1 MRFRIALLGLLLT
14 LPVWATGAL
23 YQVRAGRLHM
33 TEPGI
38 TVDVRYPLVQGLG
51 AQVDPAFNGMSKGRA
66 HEMVA
71 EFEKQARLSMKEAPD
86 APGTQAQSLNVDFE
100 TKHLSDRL
108 LAILVSGGE
117 YTGGAHGNPI
127 YYSLL
132 VDPKTGRKVNVADLF
147 ASGTDYL
154 ALLSKLSEE
163 QLRPRLKELNT
174 DGKWMAEGTAAK
186 AENFQVIWPGDSGLY
201 VLFTPYQ
208 VAPYSSGAPQIVIPY
223 SKLGKA
229 LSDRFFDN

>member
-1 MRFRIALLGLLLT
+1 
-14 LPVWATGAL
+14 
-23 YQVRAGRLHM
+23 M

-38 TVDVRYPLVQGLG
+38 TVDVRYPLVRGLG
-51 AQVDPAFNGMSKGRA
+51 AKVDPAFNAMSKGRA

-71 EFEKQARLSMKEAPD
+71 EFEKQARLSMEEAPE
-86 APGTQAQSLNVDFE
+86 APGMQAQSLNVDFE

-108 LAILVSGGE
+108 LAILMSGGE

-127 YYSLL
+127 IYSLL
-132 VDPKTGRKVNVADLF
+132 VDPKTGRKVSVSELF
-147 ASGTDYL
+147 APNSDYL
-154 ALLSKLSEE
+154 TLLSKLSLE
-163 QLRPRLKELNT
+163 QLRPRVEELNT
-174 DGKWMAEGTAAK
+174 DLKWMTEGASAK
-186 AENFQVIWPGDSGLY
+186 AENFQVVWPGDSGLY

-208 VAPYSSGAPQIVIPY
+208 IAPYSTGAPQIVIPY